1 MGWSRRGRRF
11 QKPRRGSV
19 SLRWSAASC
28 SSGSSPWSQNFSLPF
43 TRRLIC
49 LMVDSMWLLVI
60 GNPSLRYSAY
70 FIRGRSFELGHP
82 LVAHPLGPPLDAF
95 GGDFDFG
102 QRVENFGRLHKR
114 TRLRPSVGD
123 LLQQAWRER
132 AIGLN
137 ADPPGQREKKPADR
151 RDSSTP
157 VRRW

>member
-1 MGWSRRGRRF
+1 MGCRRWQRVR
-11 QKPRRGSV
+11 QKRARSGV

-28 SSGSSPWSQNFSLPF
+28 SSGSAPWSQNFSVPF

-70 FIRGRSFELGHP
+70 FIRGRSFELGHA

-95 GGDFDFG
+95 CRDFDFG

-114 TRLRPSVGD
+114 TRLCPSVGD

-151 RDSSTP
+151 PDNSTP
-157 VRRW
+157 VLP